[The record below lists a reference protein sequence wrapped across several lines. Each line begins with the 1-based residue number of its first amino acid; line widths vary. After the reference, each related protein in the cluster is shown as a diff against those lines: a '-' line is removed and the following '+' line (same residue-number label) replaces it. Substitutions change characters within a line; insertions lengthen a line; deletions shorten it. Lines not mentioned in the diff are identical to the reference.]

1 MATYIVLNVM
11 VLLAIWVL
19 LAQWLHKP
27 SRAWV
32 FTLSVIVTL
41 TLVFDNLLIWMD
53 MFSYASDK
61 ILGYYILFAPVED
74 FFYALVA
81 VILIPALWYKFGG
94 SRA

>member
-11 VLLAIWVL
+11 VLLAIWIL
-19 LAQWLHKP
+19 LARWPCKP

-32 FTLSVIVTL
+32 FTLSVIVLL

-53 MFSYASDK
+53 MFSYASEK
-61 ILGYYILFAPVED
+61 ILGYYVLLAPVED

-81 VILIPALWYKFGG
+81 VILIPALWHKFGG
-94 SRA
+94 SHV